1 MVSSA
6 LLLGKSL
13 IAEKATG
20 VLLPV
25 VLPRLHVF
33 VTDLTVKVPE
43 SSNASSMMVCEFG
56 RLRVENGE
64 PSRRVLTDD
73 DVLSSLNAVDVR
85 LENVCVHT
93 ELPEGSQTLVGK
105 TSLFATVNLSR
116 RLEANVRLSKLV
128 ATVSE
133 SQIQFLLHMATGN
146 LGERASMVPENGH
159 SHLRSISAQP
169 AAKRTKNT
177 LSFAE
182 EMSFAVTLDGFIA
195 EYLHGSG
202 GYPETIAG
210 DALCQSIGTQKVVVV
225 SGLNA

>member
-1 MVSSA
+1 MRPYGA
-6 LLLGKSL
+6 AGGFADAGGQNESL
-13 IAEKATG
+13 CN
-20 VLLPV
+20 
-25 VLPRLHVF
+25 R
-33 VTDLTVKVPE
+33 E
-43 SSNASSMMVCEFG
+43 SVASSGGE
-56 RLRVENGE
+56 RPSVEAGSDGQRE
-64 PSRRVLTDD
+64 P
-73 DVLSSLNAVDVR
+73 
-85 LENVCVHT
+85 
-93 ELPEGSQTLVGK
+93 
-105 TSLFATVNLSR
+105 
-116 RLEANVRLSKLV
+116 
-128 ATVSE
+128 
-133 SQIQFLLHMATGN
+133 N